1 MYLRMEPIINRLLEK
16 RTYVVVVD
24 LEAVK
29 SKLIKSGQK
38 ALKICVIYYGIDKK
52 EIDQNSNT

>member
-1 MYLRMEPIINRLLEK
+1 MEPIINRLLEK